1 MLGFQFVVLCRK
13 FAETQPKVIN
23 FIVVKSEF
31 KLVLFVLLTLTLTAF
46 TTNTSYTKRYALK
59 TIVIDAGH
67 GGHDNGCKGVES
79 LEKDVA
85 LSIALKAGKYIEE
98 NFPDIKVIY
107 TRKDD
112 TFIELVERARIAN
125 DAKADLFISVHCNA
139 NESTK
144 PFGTETYAMG
154 LHRSDANLAVAQRE
168 NSVILLEEDYQQN
181 YEGFDPNSPEAYIIF
196 SLYQSANLDKSLSIA
211 AKVQDQ
217 FETRLQRTNR
227 GVKQAGF
234 LVLYKTTMP
243 AILIET
249 GFLTNREEEK
259 YMVKEESQ
267 YYLASSIFRAFRDY
281 KEELEG
287 SN

>member
-1 MLGFQFVVLCRK
+1 MNSI
-13 FAETQPKVIN
+13 FAEISAKNIK
-23 FIVVKSEF
+23 FKRVKRGY
-31 KLVLFVLLTLTLTAF
+31 KIVLLVFLTIGLTSF
-46 TTNTSYTKRYALK
+46 TVLPFRKQPYAIK

-67 GGHDNGCKGVES
+67 GGHDTGCKGVQS

-85 LSIALKAGKYIEE
+85 LSIALKAGHYIQE
-98 NFPDIKVIY
+98 NFPDVKVIY
-107 TRKDD
+107 TRSDD
-112 TFIELVERARIAN
+112 TFIELIERARIAN

-154 LHRSDANLAVAQRE
+154 LHRTDANLAVAQRE
-168 NSVILLEEDYQQN
+168 NSVILLEDDHTQN

-196 SLYQSANLDKSLSIA
+196 SLYQSVNLDKSLNLA
-211 AKVQDQ
+211 AKIQEQ
-217 FETRLQRTNR
+217 METRLQRTNR

-267 YYLASSIFRAFRDY
+267 YLLASGIYRAFRNY
-281 KEELEG
+281 KEEVE
-287 SN
+287 NTN

>member
-1 MLGFQFVVLCRK
+1 MKRGYK
-13 FAETQPKVIN
+13 I
-23 FIVVKSEF
+23 
-31 KLVLFVLLTLTLTAF
+31 VLLVFLTIGLTSF
-46 TTNTSYTKRYALK
+46 TIFPFDKKNYTIK

-67 GGHDNGCKGVES
+67 GGHDTGCKGALS

-85 LSIALKAGKYIEE
+85 LSIALKAGHYIEE
-98 NFPDIKVIY
+98 NFPDVKVIY
-107 TRKDD
+107 TRNDD
-112 TFIELVERARIAN
+112 TFIELIERARIAN

-154 LHRSDANLAVAQRE
+154 LHRTDANLAVAQRE
-168 NSVILLEEDYQQN
+168 NSVILLEDDYKQN

-196 SLYQSANLDKSLSIA
+196 SLYQSANLDKSLNLA

-217 FETRLQRTNR
+217 METRLQRTNR

-249 GFLTNREEEK
+249 GFLTNRDEEK

-267 YYLASSIFRAFRDY
+267 YLLASGIYRAFKTY
-281 KEELEG
+281 KEEVE
-287 SN
+287 NTN

>member
-1 MLGFQFVVLCRK
+1 MKRNSK
-13 FAETQPKVIN
+13 I
-23 FIVVKSEF
+23 I
-31 KLVLFVLLTLTLTAF
+31 VLLLLTIILTSFSTLPDKAP
-46 TTNTSYTKRYALK
+46 KYAIK

-67 GGHDNGCKGVES
+67 GGHDTGCKGVES

-85 LSIALKAGKYIEE
+85 LSIAMKAGHYIEE
-98 NFPDIKVIY
+98 NFPDVKVIY
-107 TRKDD
+107 TRNDD
-112 TFIELVERARIAN
+112 TFVELIERARIAN

-154 LHRSDANLAVAQRE
+154 LHRSEANLAVAQRE
-168 NSVILLEEDYQQN
+168 NSVILLEDDYQQN

-196 SLYQSANLDKSLSIA
+196 SMYQNANLDKSLNLA
-211 AKVQDQ
+211 AKVQEQ
-217 FETRLQRTNR
+217 MGTRLQRTNR

-243 AILIET
+243 AILVET

-267 YYLASSIFRAFRDY
+267 YMLASAVYRAFKNY
-281 KEELEG
+281 KEELE
-287 SN
+287 SQY